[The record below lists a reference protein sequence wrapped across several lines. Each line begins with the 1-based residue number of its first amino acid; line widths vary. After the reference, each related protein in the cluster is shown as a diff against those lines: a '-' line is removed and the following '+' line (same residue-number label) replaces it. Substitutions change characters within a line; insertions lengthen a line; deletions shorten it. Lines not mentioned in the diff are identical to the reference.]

1 MKPLLIMVL
10 RFMAALFVSA
20 LVFVASNMLA
30 FFLFKKT
37 GALFGLQGRNP
48 SETLFFVYF
57 GDYAL
62 SALLG
67 VVAGGS
73 CFAPPNRF
81 WGTAALAI
89 SLVALVAVFFYSLP
103 ALLAA
108 IAGGLLG
115 VAFHYWRTR

>member
-48 SETLFFVYF
+48 SETSFFIYF
-57 GDYAL
+57 GDYVL

-81 WGTAALAI
+81 WGTAA
-89 SLVALVAVFFYSLP
+89 VFFYSLP

-108 IAGGLLG
+108 IAGGLFG